1 MALNASK
8 EPSSG
13 GGKRADPLEP
23 ANYLGRVVQ
32 VLDLGLQPQR
42 PYQGQDKPP
51 AHEIMLTYELGTE
64 FLKDDDGNDLP
75 DKPRWIS
82 ETMPLRNLEQD
93 LAKSTKR
100 AKILDPTNAFGGDF
114 AQMVGSE
121 CTVTVVQNPN
131 KQDPTK
137 VYTNVANVTPPMKGI
152 PIPELVNPPKVF
164 DLDEPDMEIFG
175 SLPEWLQKKLKA
187 NLNFNGSK
195 LQKLLVGEP
204 EKEAPKKE
212 EAPKEEEE
220 AAAPEGKKDEDNPW

>member
-1 MALNASK
+1 MGLNASK
-8 EPSSG
+8 EASNGGFKKSDPIEEGNYSG
-13 GGKRADPLEP
+13 RT
-23 ANYLGRVVQ
+23 VQ

-51 AHEIMLTYELGTE
+51 AHEVMLTYELGTE
-64 FLKDDDGNDLP
+64 FLKDDDGNDIP

-100 AKILDPTNAFGGDF
+100 AKVLDPSNKFGGDF
-114 AQMVGSE
+114 AQMTNLA
-121 CTVTVVQNPN
+121 CTITVVQNPN

-137 VYTNVANVTPPMKGI
+137 VYTNVANVTPPMKGF
-152 PIPELVNPPKVF
+152 PVPELVNPPKVF

-195 LQKLLVGEP
+195 LQALLGGGVATEKEP
-204 EKEAPKKE
+204 EPKEAPAE
-212 EAPKEEEE
+212 D
-220 AAAPEGKKDEDNPW
+220 KKDDDNPW